1 MSPALKE
8 KLGLILFELALVAGL
23 WVVMKL
29 RWQTGAVLVAAVLL
43 SGLAP
48 DRFSRLAS
56 GLALLGVAA
65 FFYFWVGH
73 AQLAAVLGLFGA
85 ALALYGAVSAARAP
99 RAAQD

>member
-8 KLGLILFELALVAGL
+8 KLGLILFELALVAAF
-23 WVVMKL
+23 WFFFKL
-29 RWQTGAVLVAAVLL
+29 VWQLGAVLVAAVLL

-48 DRFSRLAS
+48 ERYSRLAS

-65 FFYFWVGH
+65 FFYFWAGH
-73 AQLAAVLGLFGA
+73 KQLAAILGVFGGV
-85 ALALYGAVSAARAP
+85 LALYGAVTLATRP